1 MPAGFYGIFV
11 SARMM
16 PDTNEVFSVQSS
28 GRAIIKVGRTP
39 ILNSEP
45 LNTEYA
51 YVPILPSAL

>member
-1 MPAGFYGIFV
+1 
-11 SARMM
+11 MM
-16 PDTNEVFSVQSS
+16 PDTNEVFSVQRS